1 MIQKSNQINKIY
13 LIPDGGTHVRSS
25 SSGNLLSLMSC
36 DKSHLAILDFN
47 LLSFSGDKIWFVSTN
62 YITETVVW
70 FMKGTK
76 LGKSVLFWRTKI
88 FLTEITTNNNDIMSS
103 GIANA
108 IYDFPF
114 VVFDIGW
121 MNVFM

>member
-1 MIQKSNQINKIY
+1 
-13 LIPDGGTHVRSS
+13 
-25 SSGNLLSLMSC
+25 
-36 DKSHLAILDFN
+36 
-47 LLSFSGDKIWFVSTN
+47 
-62 YITETVVW
+62 
-70 FMKGTK
+70 MKGTK

-114 VVFDIGW
+114 VVFDIG
-121 MNVFM
+121 